1 MERLDGVVHADVSFE
16 EKTATVQYDPSQV
29 TPQQMI
35 TAVNGI
41 GFRASLQ
48 APPADARYQGQGMVV
63 AVDLTKGTVTIDH
76 GEIKGLMPRMVME
89 FVVDAG
95 DALNG
100 LKPGD
105 TIRFTLRPRG
115 VTFTIAEL
123 AVVKP

>member
-1 MERLDGVVHADVSFE
+1 MVHADVSLE
-16 EKTATVQYDPSQV
+16 EKSATVQYDPSQV
-29 TPQQMI
+29 TPEQMI
-35 TAVNGI
+35 AAVNGI

-48 APPADARYQGQGMVV
+48 EPRADARYQGQGTVV

-76 GEIKGLMPRMVME
+76 GEITGLMPRMVMA

-95 DALNG
+95 EALNG
-100 LKPGD
+100 LKPGE

-123 AVVKP
+123 VVVKP